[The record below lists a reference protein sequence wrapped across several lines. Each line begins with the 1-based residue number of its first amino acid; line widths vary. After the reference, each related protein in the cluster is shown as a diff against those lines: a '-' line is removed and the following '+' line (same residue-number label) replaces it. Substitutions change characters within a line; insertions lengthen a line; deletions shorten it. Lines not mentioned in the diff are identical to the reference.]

1 MRMTKVGEIDSKKK
15 LIELMNQYKNLVF
28 SVCLKLT
35 GDYFTAEDISQETFI
50 SAYQHLDEFDGQS
63 EKAWLCRIA
72 SNKCIDYLRQAER
85 RAVATAEEDMPA
97 ETASTRDG
105 PLEQFI
111 SSDVMER
118 FRCSCNEL
126 PEPYKTPAV
135 LHFDEG
141 LTAKEISDR
150 TKVPIKTV
158 QSQIYRARQ
167 MLQKKIRKEELLA

>member
-1 MRMTKVGEIDSKKK
+1 MGKLDSKDK
-15 LIELMNQYKNLVF
+15 LILLMDQYKNLVF

-35 GDYFTAEDISQETFI
+35 GDYFTAEDITQETFI
-50 SAYQHLDEFDGQS
+50 AAYQHLDEFDGQA

-72 SNKCIDYLRQAER
+72 SNKCVDYLRAAER
-85 RAVATAEEDMPA
+85 RAVATAEEEMPQ
-97 ETASTRDG
+97 ETSEGRDG

-111 SSDVMER
+111 SEDVMER
-118 FRCSCNEL
+118 LRSSIGEL
-126 PEPYKTPAV
+126 PEPYKTPAA

-141 LTAKEISDR
+141 LTAKEISER
-150 TKVPIKTV
+150 TDVPLKTV